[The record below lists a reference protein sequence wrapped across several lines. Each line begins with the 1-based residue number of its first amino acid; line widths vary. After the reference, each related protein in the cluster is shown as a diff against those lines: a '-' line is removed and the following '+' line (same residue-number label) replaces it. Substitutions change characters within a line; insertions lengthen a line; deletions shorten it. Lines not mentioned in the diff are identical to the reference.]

1 MVPIPGPAGASLEGA
16 EPSSE
21 DEAANLTLNRSA
33 PRPRRRGAAKTAVAR
48 LLASA
53 SIAVRGK
60 GVNRAVGAHGALL
73 GRRGYLFRARED
85 GDLMRKMRQ
94 SEVPC

>member
-1 MVPIPGPAGASLEGA
+1 MVPIPRPAGASLEGA

-60 GVNRAVGAHGALL
+60 GVNRAAGAHGALL
-73 GRRGYLFRARED
+73 GRRGYLSRARED
-85 GDLMRKMRQ
+85 GEDDGKLANE
-94 SEVPC
+94 ST